1 MVDTFYQQFLFFAD
15 YDILV
20 GFKLDEQVFDDT
32 GLDSIVG
39 GGSPNGWSVSDD
51 IHGKKYIGE
60 IGVIIRLVVNCVV
73 NLGLPLYC
81 IDLNMLW

>member
-39 GGSPNGWSVSDD
+39 GGSPNG
-51 IHGKKYIGE
+51 
-60 IGVIIRLVVNCVV
+60 
-73 NLGLPLYC
+73 
-81 IDLNMLW
+81 